1 MRSCR
6 QILASFPESIPEEYP
21 EVSEEYEEMKQFRF
35 GDRRQELVIITLAD
49 NLDEIFA
56 KL

>member
-1 MRSCR
+1 
-6 QILASFPESIPEEYP
+6 
-21 EVSEEYEEMKQFRF
+21 MKRFRF

-56 KL
+56 KLDTALLSEEELSDPEIWKNTPDQWPI

>member
-1 MRSCR
+1 
-6 QILASFPESIPEEYP
+6 
-21 EVSEEYEEMKQFRF
+21 MKQFRF

-56 KL
+56 KLDTALLSEEEFSDPEIWKNTPDQWPI